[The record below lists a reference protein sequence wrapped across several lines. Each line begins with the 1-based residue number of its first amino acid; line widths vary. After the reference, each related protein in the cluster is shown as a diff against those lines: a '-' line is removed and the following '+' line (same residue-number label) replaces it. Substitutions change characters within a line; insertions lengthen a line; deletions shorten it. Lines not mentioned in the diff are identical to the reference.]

1 MVVRQS
7 IVDSNLMKTLV
18 FFDGLNEGGLAKLAE
33 LATILEMPA
42 DTELLR
48 EGEPA
53 EYVYILLEGRV
64 SLCLPMPGKVCADT
78 AVSTLST
85 GQLLGWSALLPCSR
99 SQASV
104 YTLKTCRFVRFS
116 AAELRSLCEHD
127 HELGYHIM
135 KNALTAVGQRLSE
148 CRMQQLDIFGSPDG

>member
-7 IVDSNLMKTLV
+7 IVDSNLMKTFV
-18 FFDGLNEGGLAKLAE
+18 FFDDINEAGLAKLAE
-33 LATILEMPA
+33 LATVLEVPA

-53 EYVYILLEGRV
+53 DYVYILLEGRV
-64 SLCLPMPGKVCADT
+64 SLCLPIPGKVCADT
-78 AVSTLST
+78 AVSTLSK

-99 SQASV
+99 WQASV
-104 YTLKTCRFVRFS
+104 YTLKTCRFVRVS

-127 HELGYHIM
+127 YELGYHIM

-148 CRMQQLDIFGSPDG
+148 CRMQQLDIFGELGG